1 MSHFDEIQL
10 LGSDCHGYFTSAAA
24 RRAGVKSC
32 ELDRWTKNGRI
43 ENPARGVYRIAN
55 YPPSVIEPY
64 VLAVLAAG
72 RDAALYGE
80 SVLGVLNLV
89 PTNPSWIYVVTPHRI
104 RRKLGEGVKVV
115 RECLGEIDIRD
126 GLPMQKVADAIRS
139 AKGDVLKERRLLAAK
154 EGLRQGYMDAT
165 EYSKLLKELKN
176 ETSA

>member
-1 MSHFDEIQL
+1 M
-10 LGSDCHGYFTSAAA
+10 
-24 RRAGVKSC
+24 
-32 ELDRWTKNGRI
+32 
-43 ENPARGVYRIAN
+43 
-55 YPPSVIEPY
+55 
-64 VLAVLAAG
+64 LAAG

-139 AKGDVLKERRLLAAK
+139 AKGNVLKERRLLAAK

-176 ETSA
+176 ETAA